1 MRRKTANK
9 RLPQLDPKYGDQT
22 VAKFVNCI
30 MDDGKKSIARTIVY
44 DAMDIAEQK
53 TQNNGY
59 DLFKKAIANVAP
71 VVEVRGKRVGGATY
85 QIPLEVRAERR
96 MALAF
101 RWIKQYASSRS
112 GKSMAEKLAYELIDA
127 SNNTG
132 ASVKKKEE
140 LHKMADANKAFSHF
154 RF

>member
-1 MRRKTANK
+1 MRRKSAAK
-9 RLPQLDPKYGDQT
+9 RLPQTDPKFGDPV

-30 MDDGKKSIARTIVY
+30 MDDGKKSTARSIVY
-44 DAMDIAEQK
+44 DAIELAEQK
-53 TQNNGY
+53 TQSNGY
-59 DLFKKAIANVAP
+59 DLFKKAIANIAP

-85 QIPLEVRAERR
+85 QIPIEVRAERR
-96 MALAF
+96 YALAF
-101 RWIKQYASSRS
+101 RWIKQYASARS
-112 GKSMAEKLAYELIDA
+112 GKSMAEKLAYEIIDA